1 MNINFILQGKGGIG
15 KSFLASV
22 ISQSLLTN
30 NHRIMCIDTDPVNA
44 SFAGFKS
51 LNIHQ
56 IKILD
61 ENKEIDSSAFDKFME
76 LICSAEEIDD
86 VIIDNGAASFIALTN
101 YLLLNGIF
109 DMLQEMGHSITV
121 HTIVVGGQAF
131 SDTLVGVNEVCNYF
145 KDKCSIVVWENEY
158 FGKIE
163 RNGKQFTDFPVY
175 KNNADQITHVLKLEH
190 LHEMFANDLK
200 RMNEMHLTFDDA
212 NQSKDFT
219 FMQKNRLNIIKNKL
233 FEQCNQLI

>member
-22 ISQSLLTN
+22 VSQSLLAS

-44 SFAGFKS
+44 SFASFKS
-51 LNIHQ
+51 LNVHQ

-61 ENKEIDSSAFDKFME
+61 NNKEIDSSAFDKFME
-76 LICSAEEIDD
+76 LICSAEDIDD

-109 DMLQEMGHSITV
+109 DMLQEMGHTVTV
-121 HTIVVGGQAF
+121 HTIIVGGQAF
-131 SDTLVGVNEVCNYF
+131 SDTLVGVSEVCKYF

-163 RNGKQFTDFPVY
+163 VNGKQFTDFPVY
-175 KNNADQITHVLKLEH
+175 KNNSDQITHVLKLEH
-190 LHEMFANDLK
+190 LHEMFSNDLK

-212 NQSKDFT
+212 NNAKEFS